1 MLSRT
6 LLKILEDLPILI
18 KCSISVTTGNLFE
31 YVPLLIVWMLRP
43 TSNPDDVFFYNII
56 IYLLLFLLLLYYSV
70 LFTYVLYVFFTMSC
84 CIHTFLLLSNFV
96 LIVCFFFPVLM

>member
-6 LLKILEDLPILI
+6 LLKILEDLQILI

-43 TSNPDDVFFYNII
+43 TSNPDDVFFII
-56 IYLLLFLLLLYYSV
+56 LSYICCYFYYYFTILFFLLMFSMYS
-70 LFTYVLYVFFTMSC
+70 LR
-84 CIHTFLLLSNFV
+84 
-96 LIVCFFFPVLM
+96 

>member
-43 TSNPDDVFFYNII
+43 TSNPDDVFFINII

-70 LFTYVLYVFFTMSC
+70 
-84 CIHTFLLLSNFV
+84 
-96 LIVCFFFPVLM
+96 FFFYLCSLCILYDELLYSYFLTSF

>member
-43 TSNPDDVFFYNII
+43 TSNPDDVFFII
-56 IYLLLFLLLLYYSV
+56 LSYICCYFYYYFTILSFYLCSLCILYDELLYSY
-70 LFTYVLYVFFTMSC
+70 
-84 CIHTFLLLSNFV
+84 FLTSF
-96 LIVCFFFPVLM
+96 

>member
-43 TSNPDDVFFYNII
+43 TLNPDDVFFII
-56 IYLLLFLLLLYYSV
+56 LSYICCYFYYYFTILFFLFMFSMYS
-70 LFTYVLYVFFTMSC
+70 LR
-84 CIHTFLLLSNFV
+84 
-96 LIVCFFFPVLM
+96 

>member
-43 TSNPDDVFFYNII
+43 TSNLDDVFFII
-56 IYLLLFLLLLYYSV
+56 LSYICCYFYYYFTILFFLLMFSMYS
-70 LFTYVLYVFFTMSC
+70 LR
-84 CIHTFLLLSNFV
+84 
-96 LIVCFFFPVLM
+96 

>member
-43 TSNPDDVFFYNII
+43 TSNLDDVFFII
-56 IYLLLFLLLLYYSV
+56 LSYICCYFYYYFTILFFYLCSLCILYDELLYSY
-70 LFTYVLYVFFTMSC
+70 
-84 CIHTFLLLSNFV
+84 FLTSF
-96 LIVCFFFPVLM
+96 